1 MKKLLIVITIVC
13 FSITISAQEIINP
26 YLAVGGGYANYSG
39 SVLNS
44 YYPVLGVMAEHG
56 AGQKMLVSAGYGGG
70 LLDMFTKI
78 SSWSRKPTIGN
89 VDSTNFIAIGQNGNS
104 YTPGNF
110 IADGKI
116 GIGITTLTE
125 KLSVNGNIR
134 AKEIKVETANWPDY
148 VFDAKYPLMSLK
160 DLGIYISL
168 NRHLPEI
175 PSAMQIEKEGI
186 ALGEMNRQL
195 LKKIEELT
203 LHLIEK
209 DRQLEVH
216 NNKISTLE
224 EEQKELKSLIQE
236 IRKKK

>member
-1 MKKLLIVITIVC
+1 MKKLLVVITIVC

-56 AGQKMLVSAGYGGG
+56 AGQKMLVSTGYGSG

-89 VDSTNFIAIGQNGNS
+89 IDSTNFIAIGQNGNS

-110 IADGKI
+110 IVDGKI
-116 GIGITTLTE
+116 GIGITTPVE

-134 AKEIKVETANWPDY
+134 SKEVKVEATNWPDY
-148 VFDAKYPLMSLK
+148 VFDENYKVEKLEELEN
-160 DLGIYISL
+160 YIKT
-168 NRHLPEI
+168 NKHLPEM
-175 PSAMQIEKEGI
+175 PTAKEVEVNGI
-186 ALGEMNRQL
+186 ALGEINRLL
-195 LKKIEELT
+195 LKKVEELT
-203 LHLIEK
+203 LHLIEQQK
-209 DRQLEVH
+209 QL
-216 NNKISTLE
+216 N
-224 EEQKELKSLIQE
+224 EQGKVIKALQEKSSA
-236 IRKKK
+236 KK